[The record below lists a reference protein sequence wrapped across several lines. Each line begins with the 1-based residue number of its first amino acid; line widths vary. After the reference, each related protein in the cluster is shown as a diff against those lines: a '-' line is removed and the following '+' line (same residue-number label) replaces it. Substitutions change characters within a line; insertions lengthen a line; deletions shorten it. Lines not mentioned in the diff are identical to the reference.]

1 MTDKWSNPGMTV
13 EELKA
18 FVESKLPSAKVGVE
32 KGSLVVD
39 RASLLDVMKLLR
51 DAPETRLDFLS
62 SVTGV
67 DWLKPT
73 PCLEVVYHL
82 YSVEKRT
89 PLVVVRTRTGDR
101 DKDVHVPSMVPLW
114 RGAELQEREAYD
126 LYGMIFD
133 GHPDLRRI
141 LNWDELVDFPMRKDY
156 RPPEDYEW
164 EPTPHDSVLEKA
176 KSYRESLA
184 HTQTGAPAAP
194 AKSGGDA

>member
-1 MTDKWSNPGMTV
+1 MTERAADKWSNPGMTP

-18 FVESKLPSAKVGVE
+18 FVEGKLPAAKVSVE
-32 KGSLVVD
+32 KGALVVD
-39 RASLLDVMKLLR
+39 RASLVDVMKLLR
-51 DAPETRLDFLS
+51 DAPQTRLDFLS

-67 DWLKPT
+67 DWLGPPKSPT

-101 DKDVHVPSMVPLW
+101 DKDTHVPSMVPLW
-114 RGAELQEREAYD
+114 RGAEYQEREAYD
-126 LYGMIFD
+126 LYGVIFD

-164 EPTPHDSVLEKA
+164 EPTPHDSVLEHAKA
-176 KSYRESLA
+176 QREA
-184 HTQTGAPAAP
+184 AARTRGGA
-194 AKSGGDA
+194 S

>member
-1 MTDKWSNPGMTV
+1 MSIAMTP

-18 FVESKLPSAKVGVE
+18 HVEQHVPGARLAVE
-32 KGSLVVD
+32 KGSLVVE
-39 RASLLDVMKLLR
+39 RASLVDVMKFLR
-51 DAPETRLDFLS
+51 DDSRTRLDFLS
-62 SVTGV
+62 SVTAM
-67 DWLKPT
+67 DWLKPV

-114 RGAELQEREAYD
+114 RGAEFQEREAYD
-126 LYGMIFD
+126 LFGVLFD

-164 EPTPHDSVLEKA
+164 EPTPHDKVLALAKAQREKSSREKA
-176 KSYRESLA
+176 G
-184 HTQTGAPAAP
+184 GA
-194 AKSGGDA
+194 S